1 MTYTDNATKDFID
14 ALSQLE
20 NDVTVIFYGDH
31 LPGLY
36 PDKAFKY
43 HPNSQFETD
52 YFIWSNH
59 DNQKLDYPYLNSSDF
74 IAALYEHT
82 NSKLT
87 DMLKEVSANQYD
99 SNKGSQEAKRDLEL
113 LQYDISLGKGY
124 IQENLNF
131 FIIGDT

>member
-1 MTYTDNATKDFID
+1 MMLPSFFM
-14 ALSQLE
+14 
-20 NDVTVIFYGDH
+20 VIIY
-31 LPGLY
+31 
-36 PDKAFKY
+36 
-43 HPNSQFETD
+43 PNSQFETD

-82 NSKLT
+82 NSKVTPYYALLT

-99 SNKGSQEAKRDLEL
+99 SNKDSQEAKRDLEL